1 MYISEKRRENT
12 QLQMPEK
19 RLYWVQLLIWR
30 GLIDNLIHHFILYI
44 KIQIIIY
51 ESFEVFV
58 GFDLFPHL
66 TPFQN
71 IVRLFSLHFDHP
83 VFLVI
88 LHWKLFGFDILEPF
102 FFKLIHLYILTL
114 VHLSVRKLHKVEMNR
129 IKLIEEKVEIVN
141 FHGSFFH
148 SLFSKFSVF
157 HVVETHILGNSD
169 KLSHRL
175 GNVL

>member
-1 MYISEKRRENT
+1 
-12 QLQMPEK
+12 MPEK

-51 ESFEVFV
+51 GSFEVFV

-66 TPFQN
+66 TSFQY
-71 IVRLFSLHFDHP
+71 IVMLFSLHFDHP
-83 VFLVI
+83 VFLII
-88 LHWKLFGFDILEPF
+88 LHWKLFRFDILEPF
-102 FFKLIHLYILTL
+102 FLKITHLYLLIF
-114 VHLSVRKLHKVEMNR
+114 VHLSLCKLHKVGMNR
-129 IKLIEEKVEIVN
+129 IKLIEEKVKILN
-141 FHGSFFH
+141 FHDSFFH
-148 SLFSKFSVF
+148 SLFSQFSVF